1 MQAIMLSGERI
12 YKGADLPALV
22 CAFVF
27 SMQQNQV
34 CSQRDP
40 YAIVD
45 KGLHTGTLV
54 LVDK

>member
-1 MQAIMLSGERI
+1 MLSGERI

-45 KGLHTGTLV
+45 KGLHTGTLA
-54 LVDK
+54 LADK